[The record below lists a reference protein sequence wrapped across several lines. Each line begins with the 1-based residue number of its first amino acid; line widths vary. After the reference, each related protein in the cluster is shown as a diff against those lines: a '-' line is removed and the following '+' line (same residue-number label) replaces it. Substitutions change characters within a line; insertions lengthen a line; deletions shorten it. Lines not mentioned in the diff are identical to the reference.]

1 MSEHPIQGLMMTAM
15 NSIKEMID
23 VNTIIGEAIETNN
36 NIIIIPISKVGFGF
50 AAGGSEF
57 KGETINEYSKKD
69 KDEQIQYKLPFG
81 GGSGAG
87 VSITPIAFLIV
98 QNNNVKLLPVSHT
111 SSIDRLLDYVPDL
124 VEKTNALLNKQL
136 NNMKE
141 DKKENQK
148 LEQMKIK
155 KQNEEKQRI
164 EKQEERIDRM
174 ERKLENSRM
183 RAKPVK
189 QKAEIPYEYE
199 YEENYPQD
207 IVETTIIE
215 QEENLPQDYDY
226 YDQNYDD

>member
-98 QNNNVKLLPVSHT
+98 QNNNVKLLPVSHA

-141 DKKENQK
+141 DKKENKK

-155 KQNEEKQRI
+155 KQN
-164 EKQEERIDRM
+164 
-174 ERKLENSRM
+174 
-183 RAKPVK
+183 
-189 QKAEIPYEYE
+189 
-199 YEENYPQD
+199 
-207 IVETTIIE
+207 
-215 QEENLPQDYDY
+215 
-226 YDQNYDD
+226 